1 LSTAKLYRA
10 SDERRGLRIDS
21 IQSAANPEPPLW
33 SYTPPLWS
41 GAYTLLRASKK
52 LRETPQ
58 FKNFIVVRTVFA
70 LFFNGSLSQSSF
82 MIVFIFEP
90 FVYVGAQLQFQLE
103 REGGVFRA
111 DLRQLQAS
119 LAAGCICVY
128 KHPLI
133 LDICRRVCLYTHR
146 RSQEILF

>member
-1 LSTAKLYRA
+1 
-10 SDERRGLRIDS
+10 
-21 IQSAANPEPPLW
+21 
-33 SYTPPLWS
+33 
-41 GAYTLLRASKK
+41 
-52 LRETPQ
+52 
-58 FKNFIVVRTVFA
+58 
-70 LFFNGSLSQSSF
+70 